1 MSDSLKKILMDMK
14 EHSSMFLLTNEGGRS
29 EEYGGGIADGSNLPM
44 LAQKSNTQLVQ
55 TTNPFLM
62 SDESSAESGHQV
74 YEQDVDE
81 REPYFQ
87 QLSQE
92 Q

>member
-14 EHSSMFLLTNEGGRS
+14 EHSSMFLLTNEGGRG

-62 SDESSAESGHQV
+62 SDETGHQV
-74 YEQDVDE
+74 YEQGVDE
-81 REPYFQ
+81 CEPYFQ

-92 Q
+92 QKE